1 MFLIDLDDFKR
12 INDAFGHQKAF
23 EALVKFAEVIK
34 CTFRKSG
41 VVYRSGGDEFI
52 NAARRYF

>member
-1 MFLIDLDDFKR
+1 MIDLDDFKR